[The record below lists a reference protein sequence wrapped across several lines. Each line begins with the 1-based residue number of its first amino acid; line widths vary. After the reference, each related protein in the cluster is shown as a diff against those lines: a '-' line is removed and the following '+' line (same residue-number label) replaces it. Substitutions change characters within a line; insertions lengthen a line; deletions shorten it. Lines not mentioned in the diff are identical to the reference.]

1 MEKIAKF
8 EKVSLEQFTDYMRH
22 NHKLADVEIE
32 NLYNW
37 IELPARAT
45 RGSAGYDFYMPYD
58 LEISP
63 GSSVVIPTG
72 IRCKMAEGW
81 VLQIFPR
88 SSLGFKYRLQ
98 LDNTVGIIDS
108 DYYNADN
115 EGHIMVKLTN
125 NGTEKISMQSGDRF
139 VQGVFLP
146 YGITVDDQVFEL
158 RKGGFGSTDRNQPVT
173 IEKQC
178 NPTTG
183 YNWEVT
189 VSDSEVVEVSQQYKP
204 NSEDENLAGGGGITT
219 FTFTGLKKG
228 ECEVK
233 LTYKRNWQEIALIE
247 QNYRVIVSDELNV
260 TVL

>member
-8 EKVSLEQFTDYMRH
+8 EKISIEQFTDYMRRT
-22 NHKLADVEIE
+22 HKLADVEIE

-63 GSSVVIPTG
+63 GASVEVPTG
-72 IRCKMAEGW
+72 VRCKMAEGW

-88 SSLGFKYRLQ
+88 SSLGFKYRLT

-108 DYYNADN
+108 DYYYADN
-115 EGHIMVKLTN
+115 EGHILVRMTN
-125 NGTEKISMQSGDRF
+125 NSSQKISMQSGDRF

-158 RKGGFGSTDRNQPVT
+158 RKGGFGSTDRNRAVT
-173 IEKQC
+173 VEKQC

-183 YNWEVT
+183 YNWEVSI
-189 VSDSEVVEVSQQYKP
+189 SDPEVVSVEQSYQP
-204 NSEDENLAGGGGITT
+204 NDTEDETVGAGGITT

-233 LTYKRNWQEIALIE
+233 LIYRRPWEEIVLIE
-247 QNYRVIVSDELNV
+247 QNYRVIVTDELNV